1 LRKLRLI
8 CLALAA
14 VFPAGG
20 REAERPS
27 AAVLRLG
34 ERLFGDDRFS
44 TPRGDLPASC
54 LTCHLR
60 DQDPQGPRAHAD
72 FLARSWVPWRSNDPR
87 RNELRNSPTL
97 LDVGELDTLHFD
109 GEFESL
115 EALVRG
121 TLAGRPMGWLPGE
134 EGEALAQIASVLK
147 RDAAYGEQFRAAFG
161 VELQA
166 LDAEAVMQ
174 RVAGAVS
181 AHVRRLRSARTSAYD
196 RFAALNG
203 LDAAPATGEDSKAF
217 TRRLLARVRGLEDAG
232 RLRFPGGFSSRE
244 LAGLKLFFASGGDAT
259 VARDDHSFSKDAMR
273 HDRAGNCAV
282 CHAPPLFTDNAFH
295 NLGVSQAEYDAL
307 HGDGSFA
314 RLKIPDAAD
323 AKRPAAQFRE
333 IPDRRKP
340 GCADLGYWNFAD
352 PEHSRWRR
360 PGETPAA
367 FLRRM
372 IGAFK
377 TPTLRNLGRTN
388 PYLHNGIAPTLEETL
403 EEMLRLNTLARQG
416 ALRAADE
423 EFTAIRLAPEDLPAV
438 VAFLDALNDRP

>member
-1 LRKLRLI
+1 MSRNLALLY
-8 CLALAA
+8 LALALL
-14 VFPAGG
+14 PAAAREGG
-20 REAERPS
+20 RPGP
-27 AAVLRLG
+27 AVLRLG

-54 LTCHLR
+54 LTCHLN
-60 DQDPQGPRAHAD
+60 DQDPQGRRAHAD
-72 FLARSWVPWRSNDPR
+72 FLARSWVPWRSSDPR

-109 GEFESL
+109 GEFGSL

-134 EGEALAQIASVLK
+134 ETEAFAHAAAVLK
-147 RDAAYGEQFRAAFG
+147 RDAAYGEQFRAAYG
-161 VELQA
+161 VDLQT
-166 LDAEAVMQ
+166 LDADAVMQ
-174 RVAGAVS
+174 RVAAAVS

-203 LDAAPATGEDSKAF
+203 LDAAPAAGEDSKAF
-217 TRRLLARVRGLEDAG
+217 GRRLLARVRGLEDAR
-232 RLRFPGGFSSRE
+232 RLRFPAGFSSRE
-244 LAGLKLFFASGGDAT
+244 LAGLKVFLAPD
-259 VARDDHSFSKDAMR
+259 
-273 HDRAGNCAV
+273 AGNCAV
-282 CHAPPLFTDNAFH
+282 CHAPPLFADNAFH
-295 NLGVSQAEYDAL
+295 NIGVSQAEYDSL
-307 HGDGSFA
+307 HGDGSFG
-314 RLKIPDAAD
+314 RLEIPDSGD

-352 PEHSRWRR
+352 PERSRWRR

-388 PYLHNGIAPTLEETL
+388 PYLHNGIAATLQATL
-403 EEMLRLNTLARQG
+403 EEMLRLNALARRG
-416 ALRAADE
+416 ELRAADA
-423 EFTAIRLAPEDLPAV
+423 EFTAIRLAPEDLPAL